1 MNNQLIVLRGEPGA
15 GKSTYAMNHFPDFE
29 CFEADMWFSRNGEY
43 KFDPSQLYQ
52 AHMWCQNKVKTA
64 LVSGENVVVANTN
77 VKLRD
82 MRFYIDTAKALAIPF
97 RVIRL
102 TTQFQNVH
110 GVPAEKVR
118 QMREG
123 MQPYPGEE
131 IV

>member
-1 MNNQLIVLRGEPGA
+1 
-15 GKSTYAMNHFPDFE
+15 MNHFPDFK

-82 MRFYIDTAKALAIPF
+82 MLFYIDTAKALAIPF